1 MCERHDKFITKI
13 FNKNTWTDYL
23 KVPELH
29 DSTLNS
35 VNIQFLLR

>member
-1 MCERHDKFITKI
+1 MCERHDKFITIK
-13 FNKNTWTDYL
+13 FNKNAWTGKF

-35 VNIQFLLR
+35 DNTQFPLS